1 MCECMDGGVDGLI
14 DGWVDGWETS
24 GVYVCSWVWVWE
36 CESMIDDEE
45 EMSYWMQGDL

>member
-1 MCECMDGGVDGLI
+1 MCECMDGGVDGLMGGWM
-14 DGWVDGWETS
+14 DGKLV

-36 CESMIDDEE
+36 CGSMMIDEEE